1 MTKKV
6 LDALPQNIR
15 DAVKDY
21 KVYYKRDDRFKDDYK
36 NEMLGYVKAL
46 RDAKI
51 ITERERQILYVYMT
65 V

>member
-15 DAVKDY
+15 DAVEDY
-21 KVYYKRDDRFKDDYK
+21 KVYYKREDRFKDDYR
-36 NEMLGYVKAL
+36 NEMLGYVKGL